1 MLVSRCSLAASS
13 LGSLAANAL
22 AALATL
28 SLIACSGARREPTPP
43 PNAAQPGTPD
53 CIPIDGDPN
62 GLHWDAQTQSLLIA
76 DSKNGRILK
85 WTEAGGVVPFV
96 VLPDTAK
103 GGGLGQIVRSAEG
116 DLLVALLGT
125 SSAGG
130 VVRVAP
136 SGETSVVAEL
146 APERRRIGLTVAP
159 DGRVFDTWFTRNE
172 SHEGDGGVSELDVDG
187 GETDLIAGLKKPVGI
202 LALRDTLFVSDQA
215 QGKILQA
222 PLADPTTLTALAS
235 VEQPDLLA
243 AGPDGAIFAGSGK
256 GGVQRIERSGAVSL
270 ALPSA
275 QQIRGVAY
283 DPEKRRLFASEQ
295 DADKADGAQ
304 NALCIMGLP
313 AAE

>member
-1 MLVSRCSLAASS
+1 MCYRLHIAMSRRLYSSS
-13 LGSLAANAL
+13 LLAF
-22 AALATL
+22 AALTL
-28 SLIACSGARREPTPP
+28 GACSGAQREPAPP

-62 GLHWDAQTQSLLIA
+62 GLYWDAQSQALLIA
-76 DSKNGRILK
+76 DSKGGRILK

-96 VLPDTAK
+96 VLPDSAK

-130 VVRVAP
+130 VVRIGP
-136 SGETSVVAEL
+136 SGEASVVAEL
-146 APERRRIGLTVAP
+146 APERRRIGLTVTA
-159 DGRVFDTWFTRNE
+159 DGRVFETWFTRDE
-172 SHEGDGGVSELDVDG
+172 KHEGDGGVSELDVDG

-202 LALRDTLFVSDQA
+202 LALGDTLFVSDQA
-215 QGKILQA
+215 QGKVLQA
-222 PLADPTTLTALAS
+222 PLADPAALTALAS

-243 AGPDGAIFAGSGK
+243 AGPGGAIFAGSRK

-283 DPEKRRLFASEQ
+283 DPEKRRLFASEH
-295 DADKADGAQ
+295 DANEADGVQ